1 MPNTYTLI
9 ASSTVGAGGVGS
21 VTFSSIPSTYTDLLV
36 KVSAR
41 LSGSDVTQ
49 SGSIYFNTAAADSSW
64 RNLRGNGSSVAATVS
79 NGQNEM
85 YAGEW
90 PAATATSNT
99 FSNTEIYI
107 PNYTGS
113 QQKSISVDSV
123 AETNAT
129 TTFSNLIGGLST
141 KTAAITSI
149 TIGPYGGG
157 QNLVQHSTL
166 YLYGIKN
173 S

>member
-1 MPNTYTLI
+1 MPTTYNLI

-21 VTFSSIPSTYTDLLV
+21 VTFSSIPSTYTDLIV

-64 RNLRGNGSSVAATVS
+64 RNLRGNGSTTGSSTS
-79 NGQNEM
+79 SGQNEI

-113 QQKSISVDSV
+113 QQKSVSVDSV

-129 TTFSNLIGGLST
+129 TTTCNLIAGLST

-157 QNLVQHSTL
+157 QNIVQHSTF
-166 YLYGIKN
+166 YLYGIKK